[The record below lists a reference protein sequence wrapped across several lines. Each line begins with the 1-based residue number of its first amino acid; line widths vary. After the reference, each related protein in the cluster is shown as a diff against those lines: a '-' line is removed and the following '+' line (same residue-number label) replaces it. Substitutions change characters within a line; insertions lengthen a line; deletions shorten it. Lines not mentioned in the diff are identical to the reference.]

1 RYQDG
6 SRVEAFAT
14 EMAILSGRI
23 GPDADGGP
31 KAELDVALVDH
42 TGAVSGGRLVR
53 GDNPVLITLEVVLEP
68 CD

>member
-1 RYQDG
+1 
-6 SRVEAFAT
+6 
-14 EMAILSGRI
+14 MAILSGRI
-23 GPDADGGP
+23 GPDEDGEP